1 MRLESN
7 YSSERSQREQKKKKE
22 KKKRRKDNKEESK
35 WVRMED
41 IETAPLPDNKK
52 PERRLENMGN
62 RRGRKGNNIIK
73 KNAAI

>member
-1 MRLESN
+1 MKEARGS
-7 YSSERSQREQKKKKE
+7 RRKKKK

-41 IETAPLPDNKK
+41 IETSPLPHNKK

-73 KNAAI
+73 KCSHLKVMKT